1 MSVNNPI
8 LAALANQN
16 PSQPAAAQIP
26 RPQATM
32 NNPLGLITEFA
43 KFKKSFTESGND
55 PYAVLEQLINSGK
68 MSKEQFMQL
77 KDEAQSLMYL
87 FK

>member
-1 MSVNNPI
+1 MSVNPI
-8 LAALANQN
+8 LAALGN
-16 PSQPAAAQIP
+16 PSPNKPEMQMPI
-26 RPQATM
+26 PQAKM
-32 NNPLGLITEFA
+32 NNPLSMITEFA

-55 PYAVLEQLINSGK
+55 PFAVLEQLINSGK